1 MTSITKSVSNNDT
14 VFNIIT
20 DYLNASLYEHQE
32 GSLLEPEK
40 FSAHDVHIIIWTLTI
55 FTYILAIPIV
65 VRLVRTRA
73 YVNVIDYFSFH
84 IILCAFIAWIPS
96 LLLLLYVW
104 FQLFTLR
111 LCRLHYVILS
121 TNETVPLFF
130 ILYMTIERFFYAHP
144 SIKQKC
150 TRFSLMPFI
159 YLYAIFTWLLTMLIY
174 ALASPFTSNDSKSI
188 IALYTTKYCPYNYK
202 KLHLIESI
210 RSIIY
215 FCLFV
220 PSLILIAFVLRY
232 FYLMRG
238 TNQVPPIQKLWTIR
252 VTSLLC
258 IVVFYDAYLYYLE
271 HIAET
276 YKSFLLA
283 SILRSSFYL
292 IQLLIIAFTEP
303 YWLEIL
309 LEHCA
314 CLCCMCMGQR
324 RKPIIPVA
332 MPTEIEIDTLPGLS
346 SAGHYSLLEDTFNDE
361 FDQVTNQPE
370 PALRI
375 IV

>member
-1 MTSITKSVSNNDT
+1 
-14 VFNIIT
+14 
-20 DYLNASLYEHQE
+20 
-32 GSLLEPEK
+32 
-40 FSAHDVHIIIWTLTI
+40 
-55 FTYILAIPIV
+55 
-65 VRLVRTRA
+65 
-73 YVNVIDYFSFH
+73 
-84 IILCAFIAWIPS
+84 
-96 LLLLLYVW
+96 
-104 FQLFTLR
+104 
-111 LCRLHYVILS
+111 
-121 TNETVPLFF
+121 
-130 ILYMTIERFFYAHP
+130 
-144 SIKQKC
+144 
-150 TRFSLMPFI
+150 
-159 YLYAIFTWLLTMLIY
+159 
-174 ALASPFTSNDSKSI
+174 
-188 IALYTTKYCPYNYK
+188 
-202 KLHLIESI
+202 
-210 RSIIY
+210 
-215 FCLFV
+215 
-220 PSLILIAFVLRY
+220 
-232 FYLMRG
+232 
-238 TNQVPPIQKLWTIR
+238 PPIQKLWTIR